1 MSLYTVPDLYDEQY
15 AHYRDD
21 LAFYTVLAADYGSPV
36 LELGCGTGRVALALA
51 GAGHDVVGVELSG
64 AMLARAEQRLG
75 EAGAAVAKRVSLHQA
90 DMRTLQLDR
99 RFPLIIAPFNTLMHL
114 YTLPDQDAALAA
126 VKRHLDVGAA
136 FALDLYTPN
145 FSNLDRLRRE
155 TEWAHVGGKRGELF
169 IYQTHDLDAQLLES
183 RYYLDTVAENGA
195 LTRQTTVLKQRYYT
209 RFELERALLQAGFTQ
224 VQVYGG
230 FDKRRYSH
238 GAPNLVVVARL

>member
-1 MSLYTVPDLYDEQY
+1 MSLYTRPDLYDEQY

-21 LAFYTVLAADYGSPV
+21 LVFYTILAADYGSPV

-51 GAGHDVVGVELSG
+51 GAGHTVVGVELSG

-75 EAGAAVAKRVSLHQA
+75 EAGVTERVSLHQA
-90 DMRTLQLDR
+90 DMRMLQLGK
-99 RFPLIIAPFNTLMHL
+99 RFPLVIAPFNTMMHL

-126 VKRHLDVGAA
+126 VKRHLEVGGA

-155 TEWAHVGGKRGELF
+155 PEWAHIGGKRGELF
-169 IYQTHDLDAQLLES
+169 IYQTHDADAQLLES
-183 RYYLDTVAENGA
+183 NYYLDTVAENGT
-195 LTRQTTVLKQRYYT
+195 LMRQTAVLKQRYYT

-238 GAPNLVVVARL
+238 DAPNLVVVARL